1 MKGVFKVLFECE
13 VREKISTKTG
23 NPYNVLAVKVIE
35 NPPTYLELFIDA
47 NQAALVSIGSVLQNK

>member
-35 NPPTYLELFIDA
+35 NPPTFIEFFLDA
-47 NQAALVSIGSVLQNK
+47 NQTALLAVADALQ